1 MSSQRRSNVAFTKS
15 SLRNTHEAEYSFD
28 HVSDEV
34 TECGSFNYY
43 FAFSRGILNTC
54 GELGK
59 ESVRERG
66 SGRERKRG
74 GPPVLQAS
82 GGRLARGNRTRT
94 APCGELAGYRQP
106 WVGFLY
112 LRCSLNQLLIDV
124 WPAPRALL
132 ERSVDRQSLYFLSV
146 LPERLCNLLED
157 DERLPINQY

>member
-1 MSSQRRSNVAFTKS
+1 MRRSTPSIMSATKS
-15 SLRNTHEAEYSFD
+15 LSAVVSTTILLFLEEYLW
-28 HVSDEV
+28 
-34 TECGSFNYY
+34 
-43 FAFSRGILNTC
+43 RNTC

-112 LRCSLNQLLIDV
+112 LRCTLNQLLIDV
-124 WPAPRALL
+124 LSGPRALL
-132 ERSVDRQSLYFLSV
+132 ERSVDRQSLKFVSS
-146 LPERLCNLLED
+146 N
-157 DERLPINQY
+157 INQFFTP